1 MYKAER
7 SVDRIS
13 TLPQPIL
20 ETILCLLST
29 EEAAR
34 ISILSREW
42 RYKWTTIP
50 NLRFEL
56 RNTTSELTSDI
67 ASTRKKM
74 DMNDLH
80 QLILHLS
87 RNHTVKKLTL
97 TGLYEL
103 EYIWYKLPVSVF
115 SLHHLTDLS
124 LGEFDLDHPPTFEG
138 FGSLGSLY
146 LNDVKISTKSLLHL
160 LSNCP
165 SLKCFGLDIGELDG
179 ECTINE
185 LLKSQW
191 LVLDPV
197 PQELPTSLIHLK
209 YLRLE
214 GMCIDEDCR
223 LAFHVLIKCS
233 PNLERFELDVNN
245 VGDILL
251 LRQGPIYELTLQLSE
266 DKDACLELDQIVSH
280 LSRNYTVKKLTLC
293 GWYNDYGY
301 EVPISIFS
309 FHHLRDLVI
318 SKVIPTK
325 TLLHLLLNC
334 PSLKNL
340 SLDIWESG
348 YKCTINELL
357 KCLPA
362 IEHLTT
368 WPHISEWVVLDSVS
382 QELPTSLI
390 HLRYLCFKDMTL
402 LERCRLAFLL
412 FFIKCSP
419 NLEKV
424 KLEVNNIII
433 FHVFDYHM
441 PKYADTNSSGYL

>member
-1 MYKAER
+1 MQDYL
-7 SVDRIS
+7 VPYD
-13 TLPQPIL
+13 
-20 ETILCLLST
+20 
-29 EEAAR
+29 
-34 ISILSREW
+34 
-42 RYKWTTIP
+42 Y
-50 NLRFEL
+50 FEL
-56 RNTTSELTSDI
+56 DP
-67 ASTRKKM
+67 
-74 DMNDLH
+74 
-80 QLILHLS
+80 LILHLS

-97 TGLYEL
+97 KGLYEL
-103 EYIWYKLPVSVF
+103 DYIWYKLPVSVF
-115 SLHHLTDLS
+115 SLHHLTDLY

-165 SLKCFGLDIGELDG
+165 SLKCFSLDIGELDG

-185 LLKSQW
+185 LLKCLPVIKRLTISIRAFQW

-197 PQELPTSLIHLK
+197 PQELPTSLIQLK

-233 PNLERFELDVNN
+233 LNLERFELV
-245 VGDILL
+245 VYGREYILL
-251 LRQGPIYELTLQLSE
+251 LRHGPIYELTLQLSIDE
-266 DKDACLELDQIVSH
+266 DECLELDQIVSH
-280 LSRNYTVKKLTLC
+280 LSINNTVKKPTLC

-309 FHHLRDLVI
+309 FHHLRDLVMSGVDLYHPPI
-318 SKVIPTK
+318 FNGFDSLESLVLRDVAIPTK

-348 YKCTINELL
+348 DKCTISELL
-357 KCLPA
+357 KYLPT

-368 WPHISEWVVLDSVS
+368 SPHISEWVVLDSVS

-402 LERCRLAFLL
+402 VERCRLAFFLV
-412 FFIKCSP
+412 FIKCSP

-433 FHVFDYHM
+433 FHVLFVLII
-441 PKYADTNSSGYL
+441 TCQNTLTQTLLGIFRFGGGGVGFFGVFSWFSQ